1 MWQLPLNP
9 LFIEYFCERASVE
22 IGMVMIVVLLKSTMD
37 TIERQNIHKAKL
49 GKSQHSHFKVWL
61 EPSCAFLKA
70 DFWQTWGQRRQQKCP
85 YDARTSLKQ
94 DSEKNS
100 AVFLDHQLQQRITV
114 WRLQRRGARE
124 EKSWWSTELA
134 PQQFELHKSPR
145 RTCWNAASL
154 RALVGCSGGTRSC
167 QPSKNTLPLPPD
179 HTVHLLLN
187 RWSIFFSCALP
198 GDLGPLL
205 GPAACPTS

>member
-1 MWQLPLNP
+1 
-9 LFIEYFCERASVE
+9 
-22 IGMVMIVVLLKSTMD
+22 MVMIVVLLKSTMD

-100 AVFLDHQLQQRITV
+100 AAFLDRQLQQQRITV

-124 EKSWWSTELA
+124 EKWWWSTELA
-134 PQQFELHKSPR
+134 PRQFELHKSPR
-145 RTCWNAASL
+145 RMCWNAASL
-154 RALVGCSGGTRSC
+154 RGPVGCSAGTQSC
-167 QPSKNTLPLPPD
+167 QPSKNTLPLPPA